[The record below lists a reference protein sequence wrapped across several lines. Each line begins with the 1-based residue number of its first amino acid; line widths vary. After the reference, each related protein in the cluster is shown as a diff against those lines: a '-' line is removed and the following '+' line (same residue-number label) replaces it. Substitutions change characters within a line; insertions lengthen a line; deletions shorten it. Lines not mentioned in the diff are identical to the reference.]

1 MNLTVGRKITGGF
14 LFVIIIMAVMSD
26 YTYVKIIN
34 INQDYQTMMDA
45 NMDKIILAEELATD
59 IAEEAGA
66 KDEKAHAAAVHKT
79 KLRQLYWA
87 EIEALREAARV
98 ASLRY
103 PRAVMVA
110 MDSLDTPRVVRGF
123 YLSIFSLAD
132 SVFYGAYLEGNPVEP
147 VSNAVDLD
155 DRNVVTPLDEVEE
168 GAA

>member
-1 MNLTVGRKITGGF
+1 MAKNNAHDEEKYIISADGQIHAFPEDGLSED
-14 LFVIIIMAVMSD
+14 FVD
-26 YTYVKIIN
+26 LEYEK
-34 INQDYQTMMDA
+34 
-45 NMDKIILAEELATD
+45 ATERMKQAL
-59 IAEEAGA
+59 AEEAGA

-123 YLSIFSLAD
+123 ALPIFSLAD
-132 SVFYGAYLEGNPVEP
+132 SVFYAAYLEGNPVEP
-147 VSNAVDLD
+147 VGNAVDLD